1 MKKIV
6 TIGGGTGQYTLL
18 RGLKNYDLDLS
29 AIVSVL
35 DNGGSS
41 GELRADFGILPPGD
55 LRNCLLALADDSK
68 IGDLKHVFQYRFPEG
83 KLVNHNLGNL
93 ILTALNEKYG
103 NMGEAVKA
111 VSKILGIK
119 GKVLPVSLDYANVY
133 AKNSRGIIL
142 SGESEINHSPEA
154 KNIESLWIEPEAY
167 VYKEAAE
174 ALRQADL
181 IVISPGELYG
191 SILPNFLIKGFI
203 EAIKESRARIV
214 YVCNLVTKQGTF
226 GFKASDFLKI
236 IETALEKKVDY
247 VICNTE
253 KPSTKIVDKYKQEES
268 FFVEPDLI
276 GEKIITGDFL
286 TEFDVGGFIT
296 ARHDS
301 DKIARAIISL
311 S

>member
-6 TIGGGTGQYTLL
+6 TVGGGTGQYALL
-18 RGLKNYDLDLS
+18 RGLKNYDIDLT

-35 DNGGSS
+35 DDGGSS

-68 IGDLKHVFQYRFPEG
+68 IGDLKHIFQYRFPDG
-83 KLVNHNLGNL
+83 KLSNHNLGNL

-119 GKVLPVSLDYANVY
+119 GKVLPVSMDYANVY
-133 AKNSRGIIL
+133 AKNSQEKIL
-142 SGESEINHSPEA
+142 KGEFEINYSSDA
-154 KNIESLWIEPEAY
+154 KNIKSIWIEPDAY
-167 VYKEAAE
+167 IYKDSAE

-181 IVISPGELYG
+181 VVISPGEIYG

-203 EAIKESRARIV
+203 EAIKESKAKVV

-236 IETALEKKVDY
+236 IETALQRKVDY
-247 VICNTE
+247 VICNTK
-253 KPSTKIVDKYKQEES
+253 KPSTKIVDKYQQEES
-268 FFVEPDLI
+268 FFVEPDLK
-276 GEKIITGDFL
+276 GDNIIIGDFL

-301 DKIARAIISL
+301 DKIARSIISL

>member
-6 TIGGGTGQYTLL
+6 TIGGGTGQYALL
-18 RGLKNYDLDLS
+18 RGLKNYDIDLS

-68 IGDLKHVFQYRFPEG
+68 IGDLKHIFQYRFPEG
-83 KLVNHNLGNL
+83 KLSNHNLGNL
-93 ILTALNEKYG
+93 IITALNEKYQ
-103 NMGEAVKA
+103 NMGEAIKA

-119 GKVLPVSLDYANVY
+119 GKVLPVSLDYSNLY
-133 AKNSRGIIL
+133 AKNSQGKIL
-142 SGESEINHSPEA
+142 QGESEINHSPDA
-154 KNIESLWIEPEAY
+154 KNIESLWIEPNAY
-167 VYKEAAE
+167 VYQEAAE
-174 ALRQADL
+174 ALRKADL
-181 IVISPGELYG
+181 IVISPGEIYG
-191 SILPNFLIKGFI
+191 SILPNFLIKGFC
-203 EAIKESRARIV
+203 EALQESKAKIV

-247 VICNTE
+247 VICNTQ
-253 KPSTKIVDKYKQEES
+253 KPSTKIVDKYLQEES
-268 FFVEPDLI
+268 FFVEPDLT
-276 GEKIITGDFL
+276 GNNVITGDFL

-301 DKIARAIISL
+301 DKIARTIVSL
-311 S
+311 N

>member
-18 RGLKNYDLDLS
+18 RGLKNYDIDLT

-68 IGDLKHVFQYRFPEG
+68 IGDLKHIFQYRFPEG
-83 KLVNHNLGNL
+83 KLSNHNLGNL
-93 ILTALNEKYG
+93 ILAALNEKYG
-103 NMGEAVKA
+103 NMGEAVQA

-119 GKVLPVSLDYANVY
+119 GRVLPVSVDYANVY
-133 AKNSRGIIL
+133 AKNSQGKIL
-142 SGESEINHSPEA
+142 KGESEINYSPDA
-154 KNIESLWIEPEAY
+154 KNIESLWIEPDAY
-167 VYKEAAE
+167 IYKEAAE
-174 ALRQADL
+174 ALRQANL

-203 EAIKESRARIV
+203 EAIKESKAKVV

-236 IETALEKKVDY
+236 IETALGKKVDY
-247 VICNTE
+247 IVCNTE
-253 KPSTKIVDKYKQEES
+253 KPSTKIVDKYQQEES
-268 FFVEPDLI
+268 FFVEPDLK
-276 GEKIITGDFL
+276 GENVITGDFL

-301 DKIARAIISL
+301 DKIARVILSL

>member
-68 IGDLKHVFQYRFPEG
+68 IGDLKHIFQYRFPEG
-83 KLVNHNLGNL
+83 KLSNHNLGNL
-93 ILTALNEKYG
+93 IITALNEKYG

-119 GKVLPVSLDYANVY
+119 GKVLPVSLDYSNLY
-133 AKNSRGIIL
+133 ARNSQGKIL
-142 SGESEINHSPEA
+142 QGEFEINHSPDA
-154 KNIESLWIEPEAY
+154 KNIESLWIEPDAY
-167 VYKEAAE
+167 IYQEAADS
-174 ALRQADL
+174 LRKADL

-191 SILPNFLIKGFI
+191 SILPNFLIKGFV
-203 EAIKESRARIV
+203 EAITESKAKII

-226 GFKASDFLKI
+226 GFKSSDFLKI
-236 IETALEKKVDY
+236 IETALQKKVDY
-247 VICNTE
+247 IICNTE
-253 KPSTKIVDKYKQEES
+253 KPSTRILDKYQQEES
-268 FFVEPDLI
+268 FFVEPDLK
-276 GEKIITGDFL
+276 GNNVVTGNFL